1 MIKRDDTMRSFRL
14 EKAPRPVG
22 RPKNKKSFKLDKEM
36 KSFKL
41 YKEV

>member
-1 MIKRDDTMRSFRL
+1 MIRLDNSMRSFHL

-22 RPKNKKSFKLDKEM
+22 RPKNRKSFKLCKDL

-41 YKEV
+41 YNVL